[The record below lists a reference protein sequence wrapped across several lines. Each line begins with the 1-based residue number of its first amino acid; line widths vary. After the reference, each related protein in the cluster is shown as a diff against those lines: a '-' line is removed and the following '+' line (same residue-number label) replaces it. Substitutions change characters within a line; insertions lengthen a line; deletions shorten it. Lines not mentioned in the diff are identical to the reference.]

1 MEAPTSEGA
10 SEGDGDDEC
19 EGGADGYMVGDAA
32 KEGEGGDDE
41 GTSTDTETTRGKAGE
56 ESDGGVK
63 KRASGHRKDDSHEG
77 GTWQAGSG
85 RDSQACQMGR
95 VRLT

>member
-1 MEAPTSEGA
+1 MEAPTGEGA
-10 SEGDGDDEC
+10 SEGDRNDEC
-19 EGGADGYMVGDAA
+19 EGGADGDMVGDAA

-41 GTSTDTETTRGKAGE
+41 GTSTDTETTRGNAGE
-56 ESDGGVK
+56 ESYGGVEK
-63 KRASGHRKDDSHEG
+63 GAGGHGKDDSHEG